1 MAREVDVMLVE
12 DNPDDAT
19 LTLRSLGKAGAADKV
34 LHVEDGAHAL
44 EVLLGANGLAKLP
57 RFILLDLKLPKVSG
71 LEVLRQLKANART
84 RRIPVVVL
92 TSSKEERD
100 VAESYQLGVNS
111 YVVKPVGF
119 EEYTAAVVDLAR
131 YWTQLN
137 EVGDRL

>member
-1 MAREVDVMLVE
+1 MEQEVDVVLVE

-19 LTLRSLGKAGAADKV
+19 LTLRSLSKAGAADKV
-34 LHVEDGAHAL
+34 LHIEDGAHAL
-44 EVLLGANGLAKLP
+44 EVLLGADRLTKPP

-71 LEVLRQLKANART
+71 LEVLRQIKADART

-100 VAESYQLGVNS
+100 VAASYDLGVNS

-119 EEYTAAVVDLAR
+119 EEYTAAVADVAR
-131 YWTQLN
+131 YWNNLN
-137 EVGDRL
+137 EVGGRP